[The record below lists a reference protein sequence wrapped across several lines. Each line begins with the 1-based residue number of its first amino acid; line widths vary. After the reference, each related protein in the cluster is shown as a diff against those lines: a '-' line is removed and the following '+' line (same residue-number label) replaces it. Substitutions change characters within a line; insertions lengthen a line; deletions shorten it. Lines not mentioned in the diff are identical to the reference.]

1 MRIERNGNQVRCLD
15 YNSENCIGCGICVDI
30 CPTNSLKLGPV
41 LPIARGLLKMDYV
54 SVNEDTCA
62 LCGLCASACAFK
74 AMKCSIN
81 GEDMAKME
89 VYPKWSHETVVND
102 DACAYCR
109 KCESVC
115 PRDAIT
121 VTRTLPK
128 RSDLVIGE
136 IEIKEDECIN
146 CGICEEMCPA
156 EAIKIKETGKNSYSI
171 SVDEDKCVY
180 CLVCKRACPENAIKA
195 ACRLCS
201 YGEYELDPEK
211 YSVTGKLILDEED
224 CIKCGWCEDICPKEA
239 VTVIKAFEGEIST
252 GNTECKGD
260 SCHACHDVCPCNA
273 ITVVNGEAHV
283 NPDHCILCGVCTN
296 VCPQQ
301 NIVIKRNNMNLENVR
316 SKSWDKILSNLTE

>member
-1 MRIERNGNQVRCLD
+1 MKIERNGDQVRCLD
-15 YNSENCIGCGICVDI
+15 YNNENCIGCGICVDI

-74 AMKCSIN
+74 AIKCSIN
-81 GEDMAKME
+81 GKDMAKME
-89 VYPKWSHETVVND
+89 VYPKWSHETAVND

-146 CGICEEMCPA
+146 CGVCEEMCPA
-156 EAIKIKETGKNSYSI
+156 EAIKIKELGKNSYNI

-180 CLVCKRACPENAIKA
+180 CLVCKRVCPENAIKA
-195 ACRLCS
+195 ACRVCS
-201 YGEYELDPEK
+201 YGEYELDPENSSIK
-211 YSVTGKLILDEED
+211 GKLILDEED

-239 VTVIKAFEGEIST
+239 VTVIKPFEGEIST
-252 GNTECKGD
+252 GNTECKGN
-260 SCHACHDVCPCNA
+260 SCHACQDVCPCNA
-273 ITVVNGEAHV
+273 VTIEDSEAQV
-283 NPDHCILCGVCTN
+283 NPDHCILCGVCTK

-316 SKSWDKILSNLTE
+316 SKSWDKILSNLME